1 MESGNASKAEKFLSP
16 LVKDGLPGS
25 TDPEIQRTLATALI
39 SEGKFRDAQGPAAD
53 CLKLSNDPA
62 SRAQALLLGASIQRS
77 LKNLPLASSMI
88 DEAMLLQPEGPINA
102 QARILAGDLFV
113 VRQDYANAAKAYV
126 TVAVLSDDPSLAP
139 KALAKAIDAY
149 RRAGDLTE
157 AEKSLEELKKRFPD
171 APLPPTPK
179 S

>member
-1 MESGNASKAEKFLSP
+1 
-16 LVKDGLPGS
+16 
-25 TDPEIQRTLATALI
+25 
-39 SEGKFRDAQGPAAD
+39 
-53 CLKLSNDPA
+53 
-62 SRAQALLLGASIQRS
+62 
-77 LKNLPLASSMI
+77 MI